1 MFSSHILSLIF
12 PLILVL
18 IMEVK
23 NVTNTTDSTK
33 GYGHESKVRNSRETT
48 NSSSH
53 ADDAHHAGNA
63 TNGSTSATGH
73 HREDLIFL
81 AKQIVDK
88 LNQPWNHFVCA
99 ETSNG
104 HCKVSDSIQICS
116 YGRGLVVVMGMP
128 LWFNETEKS
137 ELGRIHKWITDC

>member
-1 MFSSHILSLIF
+1 MENNNASHILKRNRLI
-12 PLILVL
+12 
-18 IMEVK
+18 
-23 NVTNTTDSTK
+23 
-33 GYGHESKVRNSRETT
+33 R
-48 NSSSH
+48 
-53 ADDAHHAGNA
+53 
-63 TNGSTSATGH
+63 
-73 HREDLIFL
+73 IFL

-137 ELGRIHKWITDC
+137 KLGRIHKWITDCHAPRRETAAILAEIRKKIKNPGVMKASTTIFVTSTMLLASVLVLSSW